1 MRKCCCGREPRNAHT
16 TTMGLQTLGRAAP
29 CMLPAERGCRPI
41 FQDPLRTS
49 RFPFSHCALCS
60 SPLSPSVEVRTQGG
74 AGQGLGEEVGK
85 ENFPSGL
92 SLSFSFLLSRVTF
105 DAPRFPTSHSKHFL
119 PGPLSC
125 SGYRTQS
132 EFLQPDGDF
141 VERMP
146 GPPDLSPCPA
156 VAGVRPPSETL
167 QFPPRLRYQ
176 PQVP

>member
-1 MRKCCCGREPRNAHT
+1 MPTPPPWACRLWGGLRPACCLLRGAADLYSR
-16 TTMGLQTLGRAAP
+16 TL
-29 CMLPAERGCRPI
+29 C
-41 FQDPLRTS
+41 LRTS

-85 ENFPSGL
+85 ENVPSGL
-92 SLSFSFLLSRVTF
+92 SLSSLSFLLSRVTF